1 MLGIARIEVRNN
13 KPLNWNENIRQW
25 SVKRLINERWVVRRL
40 HWWRVL
46 QPAEHALLKDLSKVG
61 ALKKKV
67 GLKTIGENRIAI
79 DLTEYLGRD
88 RRSRGSDQ
96 TMMEKKKLVVVGIR
110 WPRFIHFSP

>member
-1 MLGIARIEVRNN
+1 MLGIARIEARNN

-46 QPAEHALLKDLSKVG
+46 QPAGHALLKYLSKVG

-67 GLKTIGENRIAI
+67 EN
-79 DLTEYLGRD
+79 D
-88 RRSRGSDQ
+88 RRKPFSNSLDGIFREGSA
-96 TMMEKKKLVVVGIR
+96 
-110 WPRFIHFSP
+110 